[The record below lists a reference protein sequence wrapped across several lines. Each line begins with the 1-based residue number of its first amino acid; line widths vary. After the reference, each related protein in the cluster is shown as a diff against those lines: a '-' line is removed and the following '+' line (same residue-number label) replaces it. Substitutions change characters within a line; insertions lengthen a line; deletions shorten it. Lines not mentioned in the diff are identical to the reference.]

1 MNVFD
6 YIAKETER
14 QSGTVRE
21 GLGMYRAW
29 EYLFKWSSRPGFFP
43 TAWDILNM
51 HSHIKPNDV
60 GYRRIPAVFNQGLPA
75 IDASLI
81 PNAMEN
87 LVNAIRSTTDETFT
101 EQFEGYKVV
110 TNRAD
115 LLTKE
120 FLAIHP
126 FADGNGRVGSLLWN
140 WLNGTL
146 HDPEQMPYYE
156 F

>member
-1 MNVFD
+1 MKVLD

-21 GLGMYRAW
+21 GLGMYAAW
-29 EYLFKWSSRPGFFP
+29 LYFVDYCDHEGDYIAEGAL
-43 TAWDILNM
+43 LHM
-51 HSHIKPNDV
+51 HHLIKGSAE
-60 GYRRIPAVFNQGLPA
+60 GYRKVPAVFNQGTPA

-81 PNAMEN
+81 PNAMQG
-87 LVNAIRSTTDETFT
+87 LIAAIRSTTQETFT
-101 EQFEGYKVV
+101 TRYYGYKVV
-110 TNRAD
+110 NNRAD

-140 WLNGTL
+140 RLNGTL
-146 HDPEQMPYYE
+146 DDPEQMPYYE